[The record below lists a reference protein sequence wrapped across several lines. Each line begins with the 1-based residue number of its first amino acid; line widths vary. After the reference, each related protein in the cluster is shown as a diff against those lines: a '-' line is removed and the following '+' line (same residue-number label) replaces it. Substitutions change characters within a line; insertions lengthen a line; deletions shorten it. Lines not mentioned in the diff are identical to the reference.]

1 MPSMRDPKKS
11 NSSLG
16 RITPKAETPPLRPPR
31 PPIGVPLLEDGRYAL
46 PSGNPCAGCDHC
58 CRYITINIPT
68 PRTKLDFDNIRWYI
82 LHKNVC
88 VFLDWEGDW
97 MVQFDTT
104 CEWLV
109 DGRCNH
115 YRFRPEICRDYD
127 PADCERYSC
136 TAAERILLRTEQDL
150 DRYLA
155 EREAR
160 NAVRRAR
167 AKKRAASARNR
178 KKK

>member
-1 MPSMRDPKKS
+1 MPSMRDPKKPL
-11 NSSLG
+11 SSF
-16 RITPKAETPPLRPPR
+16 RRVTPKAETPPLRPPR
-31 PPIGVPLLEDGRYAL
+31 PPIGVALLEDGRYAL

-82 LHKNVC
+82 LHQNVC

-109 DGRCNH
+109 DGRCTH

-127 PADCERYSC
+127 PADC
-136 TAAERILLRTEQDL
+136 
-150 DRYLA
+150 
-155 EREAR
+155 
-160 NAVRRAR
+160 
-167 AKKRAASARNR
+167 
-178 KKK
+178 